1 MEHNPTGL
9 NDISQLFDNTWKT
22 STGGRSD
29 YLYSKIGD
37 TLISVLVKESSNR
50 TSVQEASSTSI
61 ININCD
67 PNGNC
72 NNCIKNNGND
82 SAVKICKK
90 LCNCSLNN
98 STLNNNLDA
107 QLLTIQIS
115 KTADPTSI
123 ANQVFLEM
131 QKDYDNMAP
140 KPRDGDFQKVVNFI
154 TTVQDNLD
162 QETVEIISSNQ
173 LLDINGPF
181 NSVEDIN
188 LSLDA
193 KISMKILQAIDA
205 TLSDDNN
212 MQTVVQQQM
221 EEVRKNIDKDF
232 NDTFKQVW
240 DTCKNYVIGMIITI
254 IILVFI
260 LTGLLFYRAS
270 KSK

>member
-1 MEHNPTGL
+1 
-9 NDISQLFDNTWKT
+9 
-22 STGGRSD
+22 
-29 YLYSKIGD
+29 
-37 TLISVLVKESSNR
+37 
-50 TSVQEASSTSI
+50 
-61 ININCD
+61 
-67 PNGNC
+67 
-72 NNCIKNNGND
+72 
-82 SAVKICKK
+82 
-90 LCNCSLNN
+90 
-98 STLNNNLDA
+98 
-107 QLLTIQIS
+107 
-115 KTADPTSI
+115 
-123 ANQVFLEM
+123 M